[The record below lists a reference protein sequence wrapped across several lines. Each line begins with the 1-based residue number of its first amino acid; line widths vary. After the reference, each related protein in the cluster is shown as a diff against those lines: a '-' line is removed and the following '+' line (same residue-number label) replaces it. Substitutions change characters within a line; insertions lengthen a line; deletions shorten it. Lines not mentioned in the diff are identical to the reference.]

1 MNILNY
7 FISPVYANTPSI
19 GKFIQSQVREKN
31 MVITYFVPYDQ
42 NFISIEKIFYNL
54 KEDL

>member
-31 MVITYFVPYDQ
+31 MVITYFVPYDH